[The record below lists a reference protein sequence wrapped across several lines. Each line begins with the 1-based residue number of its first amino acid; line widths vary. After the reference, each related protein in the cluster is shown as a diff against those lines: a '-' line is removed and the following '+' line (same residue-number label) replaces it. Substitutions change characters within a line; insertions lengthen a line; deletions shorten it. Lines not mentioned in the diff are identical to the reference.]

1 MNDPRKNGLRRALAF
16 GLAIALPLAGSSR
29 VAAFSEGITSP
40 SFSADGGCND
50 CHSGGTAPSV
60 TLLGPTSVEPGST
73 HQYTLVIGQ
82 VGDQTRGGLNVAAP
96 AGTLATGGVDAVATQ
111 LLFGAGGRNEI
122 THLEPKAGSG
132 GETRFSFLWTA
143 PPSFTSLTLTAWG
156 NAVNGNVAIT
166 GDRAAR
172 ALLEIVAAGQP
183 TPGPTPTPTATAP
196 TATPSQTPG
205 DRLADPIRRTIRRG
219 VAVRLEPVASGF
231 DAPVAAMGAPGIA
244 GSLYVVDQSGVLYR
258 VDTTTG
264 GKSVFL
270 DVRSRLVALGIVG
283 PGTYDERGFLGAAF
297 HPDYASNGLVYTY
310 TSEPATAAPD
320 FSTMPPGV
328 APDHQSV
335 VSEWHVPSP
344 SSPESVVDPAS
355 AREILRIDQPQF
367 NHNGGALQFGPDGL
381 LYIALG
387 DGGGAD
393 DQDGQPF
400 IGGPVVGHGAN
411 GNAQNLGTVLGKI
424 LRIDPQGTGA
434 ANGRYGIPADNPFVG
449 VPGALAEIWA
459 YGLRNPFRIGFDA
472 ARPHLY
478 VGDVGQND
486 VEEVNVVLAGGN
498 YGWRHKEGRFHFR
511 PNGPEAGYVSRKKP
525 KGLPADFV
533 DPVAQYDRDEGISV
547 IGGFVSHSPSLPRLE
562 GHYVF
567 GDFARTF
574 SNDGRLLYLKNKSLV
589 RKSGQLATSVI
600 AEVRYPDGATSLGFS
615 LLGFGQGND
624 LELYVLGNT
633 TAAPAGATGVVLR
646 LTEP

>member
-1 MNDPRKNGLRRALAF
+1 MNDLRCALAS
-16 GLAIALPLAGSSR
+16 GLAIAFLLAGAAR
-29 VAAFSEGITSP
+29 ATAFSEGITSP
-40 SFSADGGCND
+40 SFSSDGGCND
-50 CHSGGTAPSV
+50 CHSGGVAPSV
-60 TLLGPTSVEPGST
+60 RLIGPTSVEPGST
-73 HQYTLVIGQ
+73 HQYTLVIDQ
-82 VGDQTRGGLNVAAP
+82 VGEQLRGGLNVAAP
-96 AGTLATGGVDAVATQ
+96 VGTLATGGVDATATQ

-122 THLEPKAGSG
+122 THLEPKTGSG

-143 PPSFTSLTLTAWG
+143 PLPFTSMTLTAWG

-172 ALLEIVAAGQP
+172 AVLDIVAAGQP
-183 TPGPTPTPTATAP
+183 TPSPSPTPTASAP
-196 TATPSQTPG
+196 TATPAPTPG
-205 DRLADPIRRTIRRG
+205 DRLANPVRRTIRRG
-219 VAVRLEPVASGF
+219 VAVGFEPVASGF

-264 GKSVFL
+264 GKTVFL
-270 DVRSRLVALGIVG
+270 DLRGRLVALGILG

-297 HPDYASNGLVYTY
+297 HPDYASNGRVYTY
-310 TSEPATAAPD
+310 TSEPATAPPD
-320 FSTMPPGV
+320 FSTLPPGV
-328 APDHQSV
+328 PPDHQSIIT
-335 VSEWHVPSP
+335 EWHVPSP
-344 SSPESVVDPAS
+344 SISESVVDPAS
-355 AREILRIDQPQF
+355 AREILRIDEPQF

-381 LYIALG
+381 LYVSLG

-400 IGGPVVGHGAN
+400 IGGAVVGHGETGN
-411 GNAQNLGTVLGKI
+411 GQNLGTVLGKI
-424 LRIDPQGTGA
+424 LRIDPQGTSSD
-434 ANGRYGIPADNPFVG
+434 NGRYGIPTDNPFIG
-449 VPGALAEIWA
+449 MPGALAEIWA
-459 YGLRNPFRIGFDA
+459 YGLRNPFRISFDA
-472 ARPHLY
+472 MRPHLY

-486 VEEVNVVLAGGN
+486 VEEVNIVMRGGN
-498 YGWRHKEGRFHFR
+498 YGWRLKEGSFRFH

-525 KGLPADFV
+525 KALPTSLV

-589 RKSGQLATSVI
+589 RKSGKLATSMI
-600 AEVRYPDGATSLGFS
+600 AEVRYPGGATSLGFS

-633 TAAPAGATGVVLR
+633 TAAPSGGTGLVLR
-646 LTEP
+646 LKEP